1 MSTTTLFVELLII
14 GFQACVWLFLVVSSA
29 IGVNSINF
37 MATKFDKYQA
47 LATALVFAL
56 AYVLGIFF
64 DKLAKWLVE
73 ESWIGCCLKS
83 LKHRIATRNRNER
96 CDKYQRDKYQEKY
109 AYVMVRKGQ
118 PMADLSYARSKVRI
132 LRASIINIPLITFA
146 AILYMGTYLTIAAE
160 WKLFSLGVMALDGFV
175 LTVLFAWLYAYNEV
189 LHQKRL
195 KLFHK
200 ETKAEQK
207 LLLSNEK

>member
-14 GFQACVWLFLVVSSA
+14 GFQACVWLFLVVNSTV
-29 IGVNSINF
+29 GVNSINL
-37 MATKFDKYQA
+37 MATKFNKNPA

-64 DKLAKWLVE
+64 DKLAKWLIE
-73 ESWIGCCLKS
+73 ESRLRRYPKS
-83 LKHRIATRNRNER
+83 LKKQITEADENSSPPS
-96 CDKYQRDKYQEKY
+96 QPQEQY
-109 AYVMVRKGQ
+109 AYIMVRKGQ

-132 LRASIINIPLITFA
+132 LRASIVNIPLITLA

-200 ETKAEQK
+200 ETKAEEK